1 MRAKPSDAKITSFL
15 HTAKGWWSFSVV
27 DVGELMGVSHR
38 SAERYIAKMKDK
50 GLIRLKYKDVFNY
63 YEVKRESR

>member
-1 MRAKPSDAKITSFL
+1 MRAKPSDARITSFL

-27 DVGELMGVSHR
+27 DVAQIMGVGHR
-38 SAERYIAKMKDK
+38 SAERYISKMKNKD
-50 GLIRLKYKDVFNY
+50 LIRLKYKDVFNY

>member
-1 MRAKPSDAKITSFL
+1 
-15 HTAKGWWSFSVV
+15 
-27 DVGELMGVSHR
+27 MGVSHR